1 MIGSDIPSWMAS
13 AVLAPPGKVT
23 RRAATEPADT
33 GHRAEPAPPPPHDPR
48 TNAAGPSG
56 LIETSPREAIDLEIV
71 IPALNEERRI
81 GATIEATVAY
91 LERQRYR
98 AALVVVDN
106 GCVDHT
112 ADVVAELG
120 ARAAIPIH
128 LTNCSRR
135 GKGAAVRQGILTS
148 RARYV
153 GFCDADLAT
162 PVETLDWVWPA
173 LEQGASVV
181 IASRYCEGAARLCP
195 QPLGRQLG
203 GALFRAL
210 AGRLLPGVADTQ
222 CGFKFFE
229 GTVARQLLSRCTIDG
244 FAFDL
249 ELLLTARAAGLGVQE
264 VPVAWSDRTG
274 SAFHP
279 LRDGARSMA
288 DALLLARRHDAVVLR
303 PGDG

>member
-1 MIGSDIPSWMAS
+1 VPS
-13 AVLAPPGKVT
+13 VNP
-23 RRAATEPADT
+23 
-33 GHRAEPAPPPPHDPR
+33 
-48 TNAAGPSG
+48 AGPTG
-56 LIETSPREAIDLEIV
+56 LIETSPREPVDLEIV

-91 LERQRYR
+91 LERQRYSS
-98 AALVVVDN
+98 ALVVVDN

-120 ARAAIPIH
+120 ATNSLPIY
-128 LTNCSRR
+128 LINCSRP
-135 GKGAAVRQGILTS
+135 GKGAAVRYGILTS
-148 RARYV
+148 RALYV

-162 PVETLDWVWPA
+162 PVETLDFIWPA
-173 LEQGASVV
+173 LTHGVSIV
-181 IASRYCEGAARLCP
+181 IGSRHCEGATRVSP
-195 QPLGRQLG
+195 QPRQRQLG
-203 GALFRAL
+203 GALFRVL

-229 GTVARQLLSRCTIDG
+229 GTVARQLFSRCTIDG

-249 ELLLTARAAGLGVQE
+249 EVLLKARAAGLIVHE

-279 LRDGARSMA
+279 FRDGTRSMA
-288 DALLLARRHDAVVLR
+288 DALSLARRHNPAAPR
-303 PGDG
+303 PGHGHLPA

>member
-1 MIGSDIPSWMAS
+1 MAS
-13 AVLAPPGKVT
+13 AVPP
-23 RRAATEPADT
+23 AAGEVARPSVKEPA
-33 GHRAEPAPPPPHDPR
+33 GPGLRAEGSSPPSHKPLASTAVP
-48 TNAAGPSG
+48 GG
-56 LIETSPREAIDLEIV
+56 LIETSPREAVDLEIV
-71 IPALNEERRI
+71 IPALNEESRI

-91 LERQRYR
+91 LERQHYR
-98 AALVVVDN
+98 SALVVVDN
-106 GCVDHT
+106 GSVDHT

-120 ARAAIPIH
+120 ATHRLPIH
-128 LTNCSRR
+128 LINCSRR
-135 GKGAAVRQGILTS
+135 GKGAAVRQGIMTS
-148 RARYV
+148 RALHV

-162 PVETLDWVWPA
+162 PVETLDGVWPA
-173 LEQGASVV
+173 LERGASVV

-203 GALFRAL
+203 GAVFRAL

-229 GTVARQLLSRCTIDG
+229 GTVARQLLSYCTIDG

-249 ELLLTARAAGLGVQE
+249 ELLLKARAAGLSVHE

-279 LRDGARSMA
+279 LRDGVRSMA
-288 DALLLARRHDAVVLR
+288 DALSLARRHDAVVLR
-303 PGDG
+303 AGDGPARS